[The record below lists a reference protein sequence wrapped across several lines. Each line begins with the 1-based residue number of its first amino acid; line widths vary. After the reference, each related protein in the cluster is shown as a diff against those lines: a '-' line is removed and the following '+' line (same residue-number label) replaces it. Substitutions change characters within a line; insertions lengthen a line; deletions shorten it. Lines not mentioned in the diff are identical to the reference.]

1 MKKHLA
7 HLAAALAVTL
17 LFGAAVGPLSAAAAA
32 PTAAILNEENT
43 AAEESRLCQSG
54 LDLEIEY
61 NDLHPVYQLYL
72 SSAAPDDWVYQ
83 WYSTNPAV
91 ATVDRN
97 GLVTAQQPGKATIV
111 ANTYTTTLRCDVT
124 VVSNVGRV
132 TLNKERLYL
141 EGIGGTAALKA
152 TVAAENGSAVPIT
165 FGLVTAVG
173 DGEALITATT
183 PDGHSACC
191 NVYCGTQVAIQEQI
205 EADEAKIALGVLG
218 GFAVLVTVLALAVSG
233 S

>member
-17 LFGAAVGPLSAAAAA
+17 LFGAAAGPLSAAAAA
-32 PTAAILNEENT
+32 
-43 AAEESRLCQSG
+43 ESRLNQSW
-54 LDLEIEY
+54 LDMEIEY
-61 NDLHPVYQLYL
+61 DDRNPVYQLYL

-132 TLNKERLYL
+132 TLNM
-141 EGIGGTAALKA
+141 
-152 TVAAENGSAVPIT
+152 
-165 FGLVTAVG
+165 
-173 DGEALITATT
+173 
-183 PDGHSACC
+183 
-191 NVYCGTQVAIQEQI
+191 
-205 EADEAKIALGVLG
+205 
-218 GFAVLVTVLALAVSG
+218 
-233 S
+233 

>member
-17 LFGAAVGPLSAAAAA
+17 LFSAAAGPLSAAAAA
-32 PTAAILNEENT
+32 PTAAVLDEENT
-43 AAEESRLCQSG
+43 AVAESRLNQSW
-54 LDLEIEY
+54 LDMEIEY
-61 NDLHPVYQLYL
+61 NDRNPVYQLYL

-97 GLVTAQQPGKATIV
+97 GLVTAQKPGKATIV

-141 EGIGGTAALKA
+141 ENIGGTAALRA
-152 TVAAENGSAVPIT
+152 SVAVENGGAVP

-205 EADEAKIALGVLG
+205 EADEVKIALGVLG
-218 GFAVLVTVLALAVSG
+218 GFAVLVGALALATSG
-233 S
+233 G

>member
-72 SSAAPDDWVYQ
+72 SSAAP
-83 WYSTNPAV
+83 
-91 ATVDRN
+91 
-97 GLVTAQQPGKATIV
+97 
-111 ANTYTTTLRCDVT
+111 TTGCT
-124 VVSNVGRV
+124 S
-132 TLNKERLYL
+132 
-141 EGIGGTAALKA
+141 GTA
-152 TVAAENGSAVPIT
+152 PIP
-165 FGLVTAVG
+165 LWRRW
-173 DGEALITATT
+173 TATA
-183 PDGHSACC
+183 S
-191 NVYCGTQVAIQEQI
+191 
-205 EADEAKIALGVLG
+205 
-218 GFAVLVTVLALAVSG
+218 
-233 S
+233 

>member
-1 MKKHLA
+1 M
-7 HLAAALAVTL
+7 
-17 LFGAAVGPLSAAAAA
+17 
-32 PTAAILNEENT
+32 
-43 AAEESRLCQSG
+43 
-54 LDLEIEY
+54 
-61 NDLHPVYQLYL
+61 
-72 SSAAPDDWVYQ
+72 
-83 WYSTNPAV
+83 

-97 GLVTAQQPGKATIV
+97 GLVTAQKPGKATIV

-141 EGIGGTAALKA
+141 EGIGGTAALRA
-152 TVAAENGSAVPIT
+152 TVAVEKTVSAVPIT
-165 FGLVTAVG
+165 WTTSNPAAATVDPFGLVTAVG

-218 GFAVLVTVLALAVSG
+218 GFAVLVGALALAVSG